1 MRSHV
6 CSHYPCLA
14 SHRTRLCRNV
24 CSTPLPC
31 VVACP
36 LCALRA
42 PCAHWGS
49 WRHCHPWAASPQRG
63 VPPHIRCVVRQHRLH
78 HRARVLEGA
87 RCCSLGCL
95 MDCALGLG
103 CLRVT
108 GAFLVV
114 GIMVSID
121 QAGSWMAAA
130 SVLSALGLIHGYD
143 DHSVLPRPHIATVR
157 STWVCTFASCK
168 SRSTRFPGANIWHP

>member
-1 MRSHV
+1 MRGHV

-14 SHRTRLCRNV
+14 SHRIRLCRNV
-24 CSTPLPC
+24 CSTHSL
-31 VVACP
+31 VSS
-36 LCALRA
+36 RA

-87 RCCSLGCL
+87 RCFPLGCL

-114 GIMVSID
+114 STD

-157 STWVCTFASCK
+157 STWVRTFASRN
-168 SRSTRFPGANIWHP
+168 SRSTRFPGANTWHP